1 MGWRFRG
8 YWGDVRGSVALANG
22 ERVMERVRVIPTAL
36 AVAHFVGERLL
47 GGGWENLPHLPEG
60 EVVRPLRLARVP
72 ENIILGEE

>member
-1 MGWRFRG
+1 
-8 YWGDVRGSVALANG
+8 
-22 ERVMERVRVIPTAL
+22 MERVRVIPTAL

-60 EVVRPLRLARVP
+60 EVVRPLRLVRVP